1 MKIRKF
7 LKVLNFLFIILAAE
21 VIIGLVCITNKIK
34 DAKYEEDKT
43 CITQIAINPIEK
55 RLARSQAPSDQVTRI
70 TSSSRLIL
78 ERIVKTM
85 ENTGYGKG
93 YWTQCKNA
101 VRTPTPTSGGLYY
114 IDIPSFYFNEDVG
127 GAWNSTYVY
136 YCKEIT
142 EFDFSGLNIG
152 GITTL
157 PDFSKWPNLRR
168 LNFSNC
174 KISET
179 SGFMTSSGRK
189 ALRKITYID
198 LSKNNIESINAGIV
212 HDARYNLQHQII
224 TKYLGTIKSG
234 NTGNSTLPDIF
245 VKSYGNI
252 VAPTYYK
259 ENIVKISGKKVTVKS
274 KGKEQEKAMVRIP
287 GTSSSPFKGSY
298 VMFNWS
304 GIKASTNPNNNNNNN
319 NNNNQI
325 YYNIS
330 LSYKSST
337 TSGWEQIKYIEIYPT
352 SGENVN
358 YNNAK
363 VYVNGNYVGNNTV
376 KYPVTKNG
384 KYTIKITYPGLRDI
398 ILNQE
403 VKGIDREHPTF
414 TTNYK
419 SETGKNI
426 KYLTVYAKDN
436 VAIKN
441 ISVNGTNIY
450 SCNKKDYYCAY
461 SATYKISKSGKYTIK
476 VEDLAGNWRKIEENV
491 NVDTTPPKIQS
502 LQIKKND
509 KIYDKDK
516 CAVKVGDKLILN
528 LKAHEE
534 VSKYSGIK
542 INGTDLKTG
551 TINVGNK
558 TNFSIEIPITDKFG
572 TGTLYGDYVIEIY
585 GLSDKWGNATSYTIK
600 NKVYFDSSYP
610 EISEINITG
619 GKLSSDKQKMTIYQN
634 QKIVI
639 DLTTEEKL
647 GNNPEIYVCGHK
659 TTFARLKNKN
669 KNKKDKSEIYHYYAY
684 LDSNYIL
691 QTANAFGYVDK
702 CIPIEIK
709 NYKNLSGNLGDDII
723 IDESN
728 KSSNGIYL
736 YYGNSEA
743 NKLYFASAVDIST
756 YSETGDGYTWLT
768 KVGDKNYKNYKQF
781 RGSYAEKSYWG
792 GTIHQYGCGPTS
804 VAIVLSGLGIDKN
817 PGDVANSI
825 KEGTS
830 PSSLKTAFENFGVTV
845 ELKYNT
851 STETTIKNIRNNL
864 EKGMPVL
871 VGVSPGPDSKYT
883 TIGHWLVLLSISG
896 DTVTISNA
904 GRDSES
910 GTETDNINTLVEK
923 YMEGN
928 GYILVKSAKT
938 DSATNV
944 KNEAIAGDIN
954 QDGYINEYDYL
965 LLQRYLSKLQE
976 LTDDQKK
983 YANVDGN
990 ESIDANDLT
999 ALKVIINKRVN
1010 SLQIGSSETFK
1021 VYDNEN
1027 KLVSGDNLKLSVT
1040 EGEEFINVTEN
1051 EDGISIKSKNELSA
1065 LNGSVVIKATYLNEK
1080 NEEEKAG
1087 EIKLKIIDKNNVT
1100 TGFEVITGK
1109 KVNKNILGD
1118 VNKDGFITE
1127 VDSFDVQRAIVNL
1140 IQLTEEGKERGDIN
1154 KDGVLTVSDATDIQK
1169 MCVNNYNGMYKND
1182 VFTLKFNSFE
1192 DNNYEDIKDENIQN
1206 QIRWYAE
1213 GQEDMVTITPN
1224 NDGSAN
1230 IKVNENA
1237 VTGSKI
1243 AICCSMLDE
1252 NSEDNKYK
1260 TARFNIEIIDKA
1272 YVELSENTINYDLSN
1287 LPDKYTYLKVN
1298 TNLDNKDAE
1307 WKSSDENIV
1316 KLKEDSYGNVEVIPV
1331 KEGTAKVTVTI
1342 DGISDECDVKVEKS
1356 ITKIY
1361 TSKQDITLKESLEDE
1376 EYIIA
1381 NSVSKLLK
1389 SSANSQDI
1397 EGEIDATEEPII
1409 TSSDEDIA
1417 RMYKDEET
1425 GAYKILAISEGKATI
1440 EISSPTNE
1448 DVKETIKVNV
1458 KPLNIPTI
1466 QKVTIDQDEGQQE
1479 YKKGEKISFKVVFS
1493 EEIKGEVPELQ
1504 LVFGNNSSVGIPKFV
1519 GIEDNNT
1526 AIRYEYEVQEGD
1538 NGILKILGLNGGNLT
1553 DDTGK
1558 MDTILTVNNEE
1569 EEFTIEET
1577 EENID
1582 IENETLEV
1590 SSNDES
1596 EDESKEL
1603 SEEYISSNTKA
1614 FVGDDVT
1621 EQDEMSDELTGNLE
1635 TVPNGINLLVGEVI
1649 ADTTAPEITV
1659 VPEIEKDSYY
1669 LNKGDIVKVN
1679 ITSNEDL
1686 AELPTVTM
1694 GGQVATVEGSGK
1706 EYTAS
1711 LEINDKI
1718 KEGYLEIQVSG
1729 CRDLSG
1735 NEANLTVM
1743 NEENMDEPIVIDY
1756 SKSTIKAIYIMAE
1769 EGKNYKAGDKV
1780 KIKVVFEDENMKNR
1794 NEYIAAEEVPVLNIK
1809 FGRNKAEGN
1818 LESDYTVGEYVN
1830 SIIYTY
1836 TISEKDIGKMT
1847 INNITGNIEDAAG
1860 NKTDLSKINI
1870 SNVVTGQINEIVKE
1884 NESNSNKNEGVLEKL
1899 PFKLPYTGS
1908 VAFWIIIA
1916 SVGVG
1921 ATIAG
1926 VSYIVRK
1933 KHYIK

>member
-1 MKIRKF
+1 M
-7 LKVLNFLFIILAAE
+7 KVLNFLFIILVAE

-43 CITQIAINPIEK
+43 SITQIAINPIEK
-55 RLARSQAPSDQVTRI
+55 KLASSQVTRI

-85 ENTGYGKG
+85 ENTGCGKA
-93 YWTQCKNA
+93 YWDQCKNA

-114 IDIPSFYFNEDVG
+114 IDIPLFYFNEVVG
-127 GAWNSTYVY
+127 D
-136 YCKEIT
+136 CKKIT
-142 EFDFSGLNIG
+142 EFDFSGLSIG
-152 GITTL
+152 RITTL

-198 LSKNNIESINAGIV
+198 LSKNNIESINTGIV
-212 HDARYNLQHQII
+212 QDARYNLKQQQII
-224 TKYLGTIKSG
+224 RNLGTIKNG
-234 NTGNSTLPDIF
+234 NTGISTLPDIF

-252 VAPTYYK
+252 AAPTKYRK
-259 ENIVKISGKKVTVKS
+259 DSNIVKISGKKVTIKS
-274 KGKEQEKAMVRIP
+274 KGNGKQNGVVQIP
-287 GTSSSPFKGSY
+287 AASNSPFKGSY
-298 VMFNWS
+298 VSFNWT
-304 GIKASTNPNNNNNNN
+304 GTKASTNPNYNN

-337 TSGWEQIKYIEIYPT
+337 TSGWKQIKYIEIYPT
-352 SGENVN
+352 FGENVN

-414 TTNYK
+414 TTNYR
-419 SETGKNI
+419 SEIGKNI

-461 SATYKISKSGKYTIK
+461 SKTYKITKSGKYTIK

-491 NVDTTPPKIQS
+491 KVDTTPPKIQS

-669 KNKKDKSEIYHYYAY
+669 KKDKSEIYHYYAY

-691 QTANAFGYVDK
+691 QTANVFGYVDK

-743 NKLYFASAVDIST
+743 NKLYFAS
-756 YSETGDGYTWLT
+756 
-768 KVGDKNYKNYKQF
+768 DKN
-781 RGSYAEKSYWG
+781 
-792 GTIHQYGCGPTS
+792 
-804 VAIVLSGLGIDKN
+804 
-817 PGDVANSI
+817 
-825 KEGTS
+825 
-830 PSSLKTAFENFGVTV
+830 
-845 ELKYNT
+845 
-851 STETTIKNIRNNL
+851 
-864 EKGMPVL
+864 
-871 VGVSPGPDSKYT
+871 
-883 TIGHWLVLLSISG
+883 
-896 DTVTISNA
+896 
-904 GRDSES
+904 
-910 GTETDNINTLVEK
+910 
-923 YMEGN
+923 
-928 GYILVKSAKT
+928 VK
-938 DSATNV
+938 D
-944 KNEAIAGDIN
+944 EAIAGDIN

-990 ESIDANDLT
+990 DTIDANDLT

-1027 KLVSGDNLKLSVT
+1027 KSVSGDNLKISVT

-1051 EDGISIKSKNELSA
+1051 QDGISIKSKNELSA
-1065 LNGSVVIKATYLNEK
+1065 LNGSVVIKATYLNED

-1100 TGFEVITGK
+1100 TGFEVITEK

-1140 IQLTEEGKERGDIN
+1140 IQLTEEEKERGDIN

-1425 GAYKILAISEGKATI
+1425 GAYKILAISEGEATI

-1504 LVFGNNSSVGIPKFV
+1504 LVFGNNSSVGIPEFV

>member
-1 MKIRKF
+1 MKIMKF
-7 LKVLNFLFIILAAE
+7 LKVLNFLFIILVAE

-43 CITQIAINPIEK
+43 SITQIAINPIEK
-55 RLARSQAPSDQVTRI
+55 KLAKYSSVRI
-70 TSSSRLIL
+70 TSSSDVILKYIINKISDEIWLTWDEQKNMNPVEASL
-78 ERIVKTM
+78 ERNNRKALHKI
-85 ENTGYGKG
+85 
-93 YWTQCKNA
+93 
-101 VRTPTPTSGGLYY
+101 SGGYY
-114 IDIPSFYFNEDVG
+114 IEVPSRYFSS
-127 GAWNSTYVY
+127 AT
-136 YCKEIT
+136 CKKET
-142 EFDFSGLNIG
+142 EFNFSGLNIG

-669 KNKKDKSEIYHYYAY
+669 KKDKSEIYHYYAY

-743 NKLYFASAVDIST
+743 NKLYFAS
-756 YSETGDGYTWLT
+756 
-768 KVGDKNYKNYKQF
+768 DKN
-781 RGSYAEKSYWG
+781 
-792 GTIHQYGCGPTS
+792 
-804 VAIVLSGLGIDKN
+804 
-817 PGDVANSI
+817 
-825 KEGTS
+825 
-830 PSSLKTAFENFGVTV
+830 
-845 ELKYNT
+845 
-851 STETTIKNIRNNL
+851 
-864 EKGMPVL
+864 
-871 VGVSPGPDSKYT
+871 
-883 TIGHWLVLLSISG
+883 
-896 DTVTISNA
+896 
-904 GRDSES
+904 
-910 GTETDNINTLVEK
+910 
-923 YMEGN
+923 
-928 GYILVKSAKT
+928 VK
-938 DSATNV
+938 D
-944 KNEAIAGDIN
+944 EAIAGDIN
-954 QDGYINEYDYL
+954 QDGYVNEYDYL

-976 LTDDQKK
+976 FTDDQKK

-1100 TGFEVITGK
+1100 TGFEVITEK

-1140 IQLTEEGKERGDIN
+1140 IQLTEEEKERGDIN

-1425 GAYKILAISEGKATI
+1425 GAYKILAISEGEATI

-1504 LVFGNNSSVGIPKFV
+1504 LVFGNNSSVGIPEFV

-1735 NEANLTVM
+1735 NEANLTVI

-1756 SKSTIKAIYIMAE
+1756 SKSTIKTIDIMAE

-1794 NEYIAAEEVPVLNIK
+1794 NEYIAAEEVSVLNIK

>member
-114 IDIPSFYFNEDVG
+114 IDVPSFYFNEDVG

-669 KNKKDKSEIYHYYAY
+669 KKDKSEIYHYYAY

-743 NKLYFASAVDIST
+743 NKLYFAS
-756 YSETGDGYTWLT
+756 
-768 KVGDKNYKNYKQF
+768 DKN
-781 RGSYAEKSYWG
+781 
-792 GTIHQYGCGPTS
+792 
-804 VAIVLSGLGIDKN
+804 
-817 PGDVANSI
+817 
-825 KEGTS
+825 
-830 PSSLKTAFENFGVTV
+830 
-845 ELKYNT
+845 
-851 STETTIKNIRNNL
+851 
-864 EKGMPVL
+864 
-871 VGVSPGPDSKYT
+871 
-883 TIGHWLVLLSISG
+883 
-896 DTVTISNA
+896 
-904 GRDSES
+904 
-910 GTETDNINTLVEK
+910 
-923 YMEGN
+923 
-928 GYILVKSAKT
+928 VK
-938 DSATNV
+938 D
-944 KNEAIAGDIN
+944 EAIAGDIN
-954 QDGYINEYDYL
+954 QDGYVNEYDYL

-1213 GQEDMVTITPN
+1213 GQSDMVTITPN

-1243 AICCSMLDE
+1243 VICCSMLDE

-1425 GAYKILAISEGKATI
+1425 GAYKILAISEGEATI

-1504 LVFGNNSSVGIPKFV
+1504 LVFGNNSSVGIPEFV

-1735 NEANLTVM
+1735 NEANLTVI

-1756 SKSTIKAIYIMAE
+1756 SKSTIKTIDIMAE

>member
-1 MKIRKF
+1 M
-7 LKVLNFLFIILAAE
+7 KVLNFLFIILVAE

-43 CITQIAINPIEK
+43 SITQIAINPIEK

-669 KNKKDKSEIYHYYAY
+669 KKDKSEIYHYYAY

-743 NKLYFASAVDIST
+743 NKLYFAS
-756 YSETGDGYTWLT
+756 
-768 KVGDKNYKNYKQF
+768 DKN
-781 RGSYAEKSYWG
+781 
-792 GTIHQYGCGPTS
+792 
-804 VAIVLSGLGIDKN
+804 
-817 PGDVANSI
+817 
-825 KEGTS
+825 
-830 PSSLKTAFENFGVTV
+830 
-845 ELKYNT
+845 
-851 STETTIKNIRNNL
+851 
-864 EKGMPVL
+864 
-871 VGVSPGPDSKYT
+871 
-883 TIGHWLVLLSISG
+883 
-896 DTVTISNA
+896 
-904 GRDSES
+904 
-910 GTETDNINTLVEK
+910 
-923 YMEGN
+923 
-928 GYILVKSAKT
+928 VK
-938 DSATNV
+938 D
-944 KNEAIAGDIN
+944 EAIAGDIN
-954 QDGYINEYDYL
+954 QDGYVNEYDYL

-990 ESIDANDLT
+990 DTIDANDLT

-1027 KLVSGDNLKLSVT
+1027 KSVSGDNLKISVT
-1040 EGEEFINVTEN
+1040 EGEEFINVTESQ
-1051 EDGISIKSKNELSA
+1051 DGISIKSKNELSA
-1065 LNGSVVIKATYLNEK
+1065 LNGSVVIKATYLNED

-1100 TGFEVITGK
+1100 TGFEVITEK

-1140 IQLTEEGKERGDIN
+1140 IQLTEEEKERGDIN

-1213 GQEDMVTITPN
+1213 GQEDMVTITQN

-1425 GAYKILAISEGKATI
+1425 GAYKILAISEGEATI

-1735 NEANLTVM
+1735 NEANLTVI

-1756 SKSTIKAIYIMAE
+1756 SKSTIKTIDIMAE

-1836 TISEKDIGKMT
+1836 TISEKDIDKMT

-1884 NESNSNKNEGVLEKL
+1884 NKSDSNSNKNEGVLEKL

>member
-1 MKIRKF
+1 M
-7 LKVLNFLFIILAAE
+7 KVLNFLFIILVAE

-43 CITQIAINPIEK
+43 SVTQIAINPIEK
-55 RLARSQAPSDQVTRI
+55 KLARSQAPSDQVTRI

-352 SGENVN
+352 FGENVN

-363 VYVNGNYVGNNTV
+363 VYVNGNYVGNNKV

-414 TTNYK
+414 TTNYR
-419 SETGKNI
+419 SEIGKNI

-669 KNKKDKSEIYHYYAY
+669 KKDKSEIYHYYAY

-736 YYGNSEA
+736 YYGNSEL
-743 NKLYFASAVDIST
+743 NKLYLAS
-756 YSETGDGYTWLT
+756 
-768 KVGDKNYKNYKQF
+768 DKN
-781 RGSYAEKSYWG
+781 
-792 GTIHQYGCGPTS
+792 
-804 VAIVLSGLGIDKN
+804 
-817 PGDVANSI
+817 
-825 KEGTS
+825 
-830 PSSLKTAFENFGVTV
+830 
-845 ELKYNT
+845 
-851 STETTIKNIRNNL
+851 
-864 EKGMPVL
+864 
-871 VGVSPGPDSKYT
+871 
-883 TIGHWLVLLSISG
+883 
-896 DTVTISNA
+896 
-904 GRDSES
+904 
-910 GTETDNINTLVEK
+910 
-923 YMEGN
+923 
-928 GYILVKSAKT
+928 VK
-938 DSATNV
+938 D
-944 KNEAIAGDIN
+944 EAIAGDIN

-1213 GQEDMVTITPN
+1213 GQADMVTITPN

-1243 AICCSMLDE
+1243 VICCSMLDE

-1272 YVELSENTINYDLSN
+1272 YVELSENTINYDLSK

-1307 WKSSDENIV
+1307 WKSSDENVV

-1425 GAYKILAISEGKATI
+1425 GAYKILAISEGEATI

-1884 NESNSNKNEGVLEKL
+1884 NESNSNSNKNEGVLEKL

>member
-1 MKIRKF
+1 M
-7 LKVLNFLFIILAAE
+7 KVLNFLFIILVAE

-43 CITQIAINPIEK
+43 SITQIAINPIEK

-669 KNKKDKSEIYHYYAY
+669 KKDKSEIYHYYAY

-736 YYGNSEA
+736 YYGNSEL
-743 NKLYFASAVDIST
+743 NKLYLAS
-756 YSETGDGYTWLT
+756 
-768 KVGDKNYKNYKQF
+768 DKN
-781 RGSYAEKSYWG
+781 
-792 GTIHQYGCGPTS
+792 
-804 VAIVLSGLGIDKN
+804 
-817 PGDVANSI
+817 
-825 KEGTS
+825 
-830 PSSLKTAFENFGVTV
+830 
-845 ELKYNT
+845 
-851 STETTIKNIRNNL
+851 
-864 EKGMPVL
+864 
-871 VGVSPGPDSKYT
+871 
-883 TIGHWLVLLSISG
+883 
-896 DTVTISNA
+896 
-904 GRDSES
+904 
-910 GTETDNINTLVEK
+910 
-923 YMEGN
+923 
-928 GYILVKSAKT
+928 VK
-938 DSATNV
+938 D
-944 KNEAIAGDIN
+944 EAIAGDIN

-1213 GQEDMVTITPN
+1213 GQADMVTITPN

-1243 AICCSMLDE
+1243 VICCSMLDE

-1272 YVELSENTINYDLSN
+1272 YVELSENTINYDLSK

-1479 YKKGEKISFKVVFS
+1479 YKQGEKISIKIAFS
-1493 EEIKGEVPELQ
+1493 EEVKGNVPELQ
-1504 LVFGNNSSVGIPKFV
+1504 LEFGNNSSVKNPEFIRF
-1519 GIEDNNT
+1519 EDNNT

-1538 NGILKILGLNGGNLT
+1538 NGILKIVGLNDGNLT

-1569 EEFTIEET
+1569 EEDFTIEET

-1582 IENETLEV
+1582 IENEKMEV
-1590 SSNDES
+1590 LSNDES

-1614 FVGDDVT
+1614 VVGDDVT

-1718 KEGYLEIQVSG
+1718 KEGYLDIQVSG

-1884 NESNSNKNEGVLEKL
+1884 KESNSNSNKNEGVLEKL

>member
-1 MKIRKF
+1 M
-7 LKVLNFLFIILAAE
+7 KVLNFLFIILVAE

-43 CITQIAINPIEK
+43 SITQIAINPIEK

-585 GLSDKWGNATSYTIK
+585 GLSDQWGNATSYTIK

-669 KNKKDKSEIYHYYAY
+669 KKDKSEIYHYYAY

-736 YYGNSEA
+736 YYGNSEL
-743 NKLYFASAVDIST
+743 NKLYLAS
-756 YSETGDGYTWLT
+756 
-768 KVGDKNYKNYKQF
+768 DKN
-781 RGSYAEKSYWG
+781 
-792 GTIHQYGCGPTS
+792 
-804 VAIVLSGLGIDKN
+804 
-817 PGDVANSI
+817 
-825 KEGTS
+825 
-830 PSSLKTAFENFGVTV
+830 
-845 ELKYNT
+845 
-851 STETTIKNIRNNL
+851 
-864 EKGMPVL
+864 
-871 VGVSPGPDSKYT
+871 
-883 TIGHWLVLLSISG
+883 
-896 DTVTISNA
+896 
-904 GRDSES
+904 
-910 GTETDNINTLVEK
+910 
-923 YMEGN
+923 
-928 GYILVKSAKT
+928 VK
-938 DSATNV
+938 D
-944 KNEAIAGDIN
+944 EAIAGDIN
-954 QDGYINEYDYL
+954 QDGYVNEYDYL

-1065 LNGSVVIKATYLNEK
+1065 LNGSVVIKATYLNED

-1213 GQEDMVTITPN
+1213 GQADMVTITPN

-1243 AICCSMLDE
+1243 VICCSMLDE

-1479 YKKGEKISFKVVFS
+1479 YKQGEKISIKIAFS
-1493 EEIKGEVPELQ
+1493 EEVKGNVPELQ
-1504 LVFGNNSSVGIPKFV
+1504 LEFGNNSSVKNPEFIRF
-1519 GIEDNNT
+1519 EDNNT

-1538 NGILKILGLNGGNLT
+1538 NGILKIVGLNDGNLT

-1569 EEFTIEET
+1569 EEDFTIEET

-1582 IENETLEV
+1582 IENEKMEV
-1590 SSNDES
+1590 LSNDES

-1884 NESNSNKNEGVLEKL
+1884 NESNSNSNKNEGVLEKL

>member
-1 MKIRKF
+1 M
-7 LKVLNFLFIILAAE
+7 KVLNFLFIILVAE

-43 CITQIAINPIEK
+43 SITQIAINPIEK

-669 KNKKDKSEIYHYYAY
+669 KKDKSEIYHYYAY

-736 YYGNSEA
+736 YYGNSEL
-743 NKLYFASAVDIST
+743 NKLYLAS
-756 YSETGDGYTWLT
+756 
-768 KVGDKNYKNYKQF
+768 DKN
-781 RGSYAEKSYWG
+781 
-792 GTIHQYGCGPTS
+792 
-804 VAIVLSGLGIDKN
+804 
-817 PGDVANSI
+817 
-825 KEGTS
+825 
-830 PSSLKTAFENFGVTV
+830 
-845 ELKYNT
+845 
-851 STETTIKNIRNNL
+851 
-864 EKGMPVL
+864 
-871 VGVSPGPDSKYT
+871 
-883 TIGHWLVLLSISG
+883 
-896 DTVTISNA
+896 
-904 GRDSES
+904 
-910 GTETDNINTLVEK
+910 
-923 YMEGN
+923 
-928 GYILVKSAKT
+928 VK
-938 DSATNV
+938 D
-944 KNEAIAGDIN
+944 EAIAGDIN
-954 QDGYINEYDYL
+954 QDGYVNEYDYL

-1065 LNGSVVIKATYLNEK
+1065 LNGSVVIKATYLNED

-1213 GQEDMVTITPN
+1213 GQADMVTITPN

-1243 AICCSMLDE
+1243 VICCSMLDE

-1272 YVELSENTINYDLSN
+1272 YVELSENTINYDLSK

-1307 WKSSDENIV
+1307 WKSSDENVV

-1425 GAYKILAISEGKATI
+1425 GAYKILAISEGEATI

-1884 NESNSNKNEGVLEKL
+1884 NKSDSNSNKNEGVLEKL

>member
-1 MKIRKF
+1 MKIMKF
-7 LKVLNFLFIILAAE
+7 LKVLNFLFIILVAE

-43 CITQIAINPIEK
+43 SITQIAINPIEK
-55 RLARSQAPSDQVTRI
+55 KLAKYSSVRI
-70 TSSSRLIL
+70 TSSSDVILKYIINKISDEIWLTWDEQKNMNPVEASL
-78 ERIVKTM
+78 ERNNRKALHKI
-85 ENTGYGKG
+85 
-93 YWTQCKNA
+93 
-101 VRTPTPTSGGLYY
+101 SGGYY
-114 IDIPSFYFNEDVG
+114 IEVPSRYFSSD
-127 GAWNSTYVY
+127 T
-136 YCKEIT
+136 CKKEK
-142 EFDFSGLNIG
+142 EFNFSGLNIG

-174 KISET
+174 KISGT

-669 KNKKDKSEIYHYYAY
+669 KKDKSEIYHYYAY

-743 NKLYFASAVDIST
+743 NKLYFAS
-756 YSETGDGYTWLT
+756 
-768 KVGDKNYKNYKQF
+768 DKN
-781 RGSYAEKSYWG
+781 
-792 GTIHQYGCGPTS
+792 
-804 VAIVLSGLGIDKN
+804 
-817 PGDVANSI
+817 
-825 KEGTS
+825 
-830 PSSLKTAFENFGVTV
+830 
-845 ELKYNT
+845 
-851 STETTIKNIRNNL
+851 
-864 EKGMPVL
+864 
-871 VGVSPGPDSKYT
+871 
-883 TIGHWLVLLSISG
+883 
-896 DTVTISNA
+896 
-904 GRDSES
+904 
-910 GTETDNINTLVEK
+910 
-923 YMEGN
+923 
-928 GYILVKSAKT
+928 VK
-938 DSATNV
+938 D
-944 KNEAIAGDIN
+944 EAIAGDIN
-954 QDGYINEYDYL
+954 QDGYVNEYDYL

-990 ESIDANDLT
+990 DTIDANDLT

-1027 KLVSGDNLKLSVT
+1027 KLVSGDNLKISVT

-1051 EDGISIKSKNELSA
+1051 QDDISIKSKNELSA
-1065 LNGSVVIKATYLNEK
+1065 LNGSVVIKATYLNED

-1100 TGFEVITGK
+1100 TGFEVITEK

-1140 IQLTEEGKERGDIN
+1140 IQLTEEEKERGDIN

-1425 GAYKILAISEGKATI
+1425 GAYKILAISEGEATI

-1504 LVFGNNSSVGIPKFV
+1504 LVFGNNSSVGIPEFV

-1735 NEANLTVM
+1735 NEANLTVI

-1756 SKSTIKAIYIMAE
+1756 SKSTIKTIDIMAE

-1884 NESNSNKNEGVLEKL
+1884 NESNSNSNKNEGVLEKL

>member
-1 MKIRKF
+1 M
-7 LKVLNFLFIILAAE
+7 KVLNFLFIILVAE

-43 CITQIAINPIEK
+43 SITQIAINPIEK
-55 RLARSQAPSDQVTRI
+55 KLASSQVTRI

-85 ENTGYGKG
+85 ENTGCGKA
-93 YWTQCKNA
+93 YWDQCKNA

-114 IDIPSFYFNEDVG
+114 IDIPLFYFNEVVG
-127 GAWNSTYVY
+127 D
-136 YCKEIT
+136 CKKIT
-142 EFDFSGLNIG
+142 EFDFSGLSIG
-152 GITTL
+152 RITTL

-174 KISET
+174 KISGT

-669 KNKKDKSEIYHYYAY
+669 KKDKSEIYHYYAY

-743 NKLYFASAVDIST
+743 NKLYFAS
-756 YSETGDGYTWLT
+756 
-768 KVGDKNYKNYKQF
+768 DKN
-781 RGSYAEKSYWG
+781 
-792 GTIHQYGCGPTS
+792 
-804 VAIVLSGLGIDKN
+804 
-817 PGDVANSI
+817 
-825 KEGTS
+825 
-830 PSSLKTAFENFGVTV
+830 
-845 ELKYNT
+845 
-851 STETTIKNIRNNL
+851 
-864 EKGMPVL
+864 
-871 VGVSPGPDSKYT
+871 
-883 TIGHWLVLLSISG
+883 
-896 DTVTISNA
+896 
-904 GRDSES
+904 
-910 GTETDNINTLVEK
+910 
-923 YMEGN
+923 
-928 GYILVKSAKT
+928 VK
-938 DSATNV
+938 D
-944 KNEAIAGDIN
+944 EAIAGDIN
-954 QDGYINEYDYL
+954 QDGYVNEYDYL

-976 LTDDQKK
+976 LTDAQKK

-990 ESIDANDLT
+990 DTIDANDLT

-1021 VYDNEN
+1021 VYDNKN

-1040 EGEEFINVTEN
+1040 EGEELVNVTKSQ
-1051 EDGISIKSKNELSA
+1051 DGISIKSKNELSA
-1065 LNGSVVIKATYLNEK
+1065 LNGSVVIKVTYLNEN
-1080 NEEEKAG
+1080 NEEEKVG
-1087 EIKLKIIDKNNVT
+1087 EIKLKIIDKNNIT
-1100 TGFEVITGK
+1100 TGFEVITAK

-1127 VDSFDVQRAIVNL
+1127 VDSFEVQRAIVNL
-1140 IQLTEEGKERGDIN
+1140 VQFTEEGKERGDIN

-1213 GQEDMVTITPN
+1213 GQADMVTITPN

-1243 AICCSMLDE
+1243 VICCSMLDE

-1425 GAYKILAISEGKATI
+1425 GAYKILAISEGEATI

-1504 LVFGNNSSVGIPKFV
+1504 LVFGNNSSVGIPEFV

-1735 NEANLTVM
+1735 NEANLTVI

-1756 SKSTIKAIYIMAE
+1756 SKSTIKTIDIMAE

>member
-7 LKVLNFLFIILAAE
+7 LKVLNFLFIILVAE

-43 CITQIAINPIEK
+43 SITQIAINPIEK

-669 KNKKDKSEIYHYYAY
+669 KKDKSEIYHYYAY

-736 YYGNSEA
+736 YYGNSEL
-743 NKLYFASAVDIST
+743 NKLYLAS
-756 YSETGDGYTWLT
+756 
-768 KVGDKNYKNYKQF
+768 DKN
-781 RGSYAEKSYWG
+781 
-792 GTIHQYGCGPTS
+792 
-804 VAIVLSGLGIDKN
+804 
-817 PGDVANSI
+817 
-825 KEGTS
+825 
-830 PSSLKTAFENFGVTV
+830 
-845 ELKYNT
+845 
-851 STETTIKNIRNNL
+851 
-864 EKGMPVL
+864 
-871 VGVSPGPDSKYT
+871 
-883 TIGHWLVLLSISG
+883 
-896 DTVTISNA
+896 
-904 GRDSES
+904 
-910 GTETDNINTLVEK
+910 
-923 YMEGN
+923 
-928 GYILVKSAKT
+928 VK
-938 DSATNV
+938 D
-944 KNEAIAGDIN
+944 EAIAGDIN
-954 QDGYINEYDYL
+954 QDGYVNEYDYL

-1065 LNGSVVIKATYLNEK
+1065 LNGSVVIKATYLNED

-1213 GQEDMVTITPN
+1213 GQADMVTITPN

-1243 AICCSMLDE
+1243 VICCSMLDE

-1479 YKKGEKISFKVVFS
+1479 YKQGEKISIKIAFS
-1493 EEIKGEVPELQ
+1493 EEVKGNVPELQ
-1504 LVFGNNSSVGIPKFV
+1504 LEFGNNSSVKNPEFIRF
-1519 GIEDNNT
+1519 EDNNT

-1538 NGILKILGLNGGNLT
+1538 NGILKIVGLNDGNLT

-1569 EEFTIEET
+1569 EEDFTIEET

-1582 IENETLEV
+1582 IENEKMEV
-1590 SSNDES
+1590 LSNDES

-1884 NESNSNKNEGVLEKL
+1884 NESNSNSNKNEGVLEKL

>member
-1 MKIRKF
+1 MKIMKF
-7 LKVLNFLFIILAAE
+7 LKVLNFLFIILVAE

-43 CITQIAINPIEK
+43 SITQIAINPIEK
-55 RLARSQAPSDQVTRI
+55 RLARSQAPSDRVTRI

-136 YCKEIT
+136 YCKKIT

-274 KGKEQEKAMVRIP
+274 KGKEKEKAMVRIP

-304 GIKASTNPNNNNNNN
+304 GIKASTNPNNNSDNNNN

-337 TSGWEQIKYIEIYPT
+337 TSGWKQIKYIEIYPT
-352 SGENVN
+352 FGENVN

-376 KYPVTKNG
+376 RYPVTKNG

-414 TTNYK
+414 TTNYR
-419 SETGKNI
+419 SEIGKNI

-441 ISVNGTNIY
+441 ISVNGTDIY

-461 SATYKISKSGKYTIK
+461 SKTYKITKSGKYTIK

-491 NVDTTPPKIQS
+491 KVDTTPPKIQS

-542 INGTDLKTG
+542 INGVDLKTN

-572 TGTLYGDYVIEIY
+572 AGALYGDYVIEIY
-585 GLSDKWGNATSYTIK
+585 GISDKWGNATSYAIK

-619 GKLSSDKQKMTIYQN
+619 GKLSYDKQKMTIYQN
-634 QKIVI
+634 QKIII

-659 TTFARLKNKN
+659 TTFARLKN

-736 YYGNSEA
+736 YYGNSEL
-743 NKLYFASAVDIST
+743 NKLYLAS
-756 YSETGDGYTWLT
+756 
-768 KVGDKNYKNYKQF
+768 DKN
-781 RGSYAEKSYWG
+781 EKDRS
-792 GTIHQYGCGPTS
+792 
-804 VAIVLSGLGIDKN
+804 
-817 PGDVANSI
+817 
-825 KEGTS
+825 
-830 PSSLKTAFENFGVTV
+830 
-845 ELKYNT
+845 
-851 STETTIKNIRNNL
+851 
-864 EKGMPVL
+864 
-871 VGVSPGPDSKYT
+871 
-883 TIGHWLVLLSISG
+883 
-896 DTVTISNA
+896 
-904 GRDSES
+904 
-910 GTETDNINTLVEK
+910 
-923 YMEGN
+923 
-928 GYILVKSAKT
+928 
-938 DSATNV
+938 
-944 KNEAIAGDIN
+944 IAGDIN
-954 QDGYINEYDYL
+954 QDGYVNEYDYL

-976 LTDDQKK
+976 LTDAQKK

-990 ESIDANDLT
+990 DTIDANDLT

-1021 VYDNEN
+1021 VYDNKN

-1040 EGEEFINVTEN
+1040 EGEELVNVTKSQ
-1051 EDGISIKSKNELSA
+1051 DGISIKSKNELSA
-1065 LNGSVVIKATYLNEK
+1065 LNGSVVIKVTYLNEN
-1080 NEEEKAG
+1080 NEEEKVG
-1087 EIKLKIIDKNNVT
+1087 EIKLKIIDKNNIT
-1100 TGFEVITGK
+1100 TGFEVITAK

-1127 VDSFDVQRAIVNL
+1127 VDSFEVQRAIVNL
-1140 IQLTEEGKERGDIN
+1140 VQLTEEEKERGDIN
-1154 KDGVLTVSDATDIQK
+1154 RDGSLNVVDATGIQK
-1169 MCVNNYNGMYKND
+1169 MSFNNYNRMYKND
-1182 VFTLKFNSFE
+1182 VFTLKFKSLK
-1192 DNNYEDIKDENIQN
+1192 DDDYEDFKDESIQN
-1206 QIRWYAE
+1206 KIRWYAE
-1213 GQEDMVTITPN
+1213 GQADTVTITPN

-1243 AICCSMLDE
+1243 VICCSMLDE

-1272 YVELSENTINYDLSN
+1272 YVELSENTINYDLSK

-1307 WKSSDENIV
+1307 WKSSDENVV

-1425 GAYKILAISEGKATI
+1425 GAYKILAISEGEATI

-1504 LVFGNNSSVGIPKFV
+1504 LVFGNNSSVGIPEFV

-1884 NESNSNKNEGVLEKL
+1884 NESNSNSNKNEGVLEKL

>member
-1 MKIRKF
+1 MKIMKF
-7 LKVLNFLFIILAAE
+7 LKVLNFLFIILVAE

-43 CITQIAINPIEK
+43 IITQIAINPIEK
-55 RLARSQAPSDQVTRI
+55 KLAKYSSVRI
-70 TSSSRLIL
+70 TSSSDVILKYIINKISDEIWLTWDEQKNMNPVEASL
-78 ERIVKTM
+78 ERNNRKALHKI
-85 ENTGYGKG
+85 
-93 YWTQCKNA
+93 
-101 VRTPTPTSGGLYY
+101 SGGYY
-114 IDIPSFYFNEDVG
+114 IEVPSRYFSSD
-127 GAWNSTYVY
+127 T
-136 YCKEIT
+136 CKKEK
-142 EFDFSGLNIG
+142 EFNFSGLNIG

-174 KISET
+174 KISGT

-669 KNKKDKSEIYHYYAY
+669 KKDKSEIYHYYAY

-743 NKLYFASAVDIST
+743 NKLYFAS
-756 YSETGDGYTWLT
+756 
-768 KVGDKNYKNYKQF
+768 DKN
-781 RGSYAEKSYWG
+781 
-792 GTIHQYGCGPTS
+792 
-804 VAIVLSGLGIDKN
+804 
-817 PGDVANSI
+817 
-825 KEGTS
+825 
-830 PSSLKTAFENFGVTV
+830 
-845 ELKYNT
+845 
-851 STETTIKNIRNNL
+851 
-864 EKGMPVL
+864 
-871 VGVSPGPDSKYT
+871 
-883 TIGHWLVLLSISG
+883 
-896 DTVTISNA
+896 
-904 GRDSES
+904 
-910 GTETDNINTLVEK
+910 
-923 YMEGN
+923 
-928 GYILVKSAKT
+928 VK
-938 DSATNV
+938 D
-944 KNEAIAGDIN
+944 EAIAGDIN
-954 QDGYINEYDYL
+954 QDGYVNEYDYL

-976 LTDDQKK
+976 FTDDQKK

-990 ESIDANDLT
+990 DTIDANDLT

-1027 KLVSGDNLKLSVT
+1027 KSVSGDNLKISVT
-1040 EGEEFINVTEN
+1040 EGEEFINVTESQ
-1051 EDGISIKSKNELSA
+1051 DGISIKSKNELSA
-1065 LNGSVVIKATYLNEK
+1065 LNGSVVIKATYLNED

-1100 TGFEVITGK
+1100 TGFEVITEK

-1140 IQLTEEGKERGDIN
+1140 IQLTEEEKERGDIN

-1425 GAYKILAISEGKATI
+1425 GAYKILAISEGEATI

-1504 LVFGNNSSVGIPKFV
+1504 LVFGNNSSVGIPEFV

>member
-43 CITQIAINPIEK
+43 SVTQIAINPIEK
-55 RLARSQAPSDQVTRI
+55 KLAKYSSVRI
-70 TSSSRLIL
+70 TSSSDVILKYIINKISDEIWLTWDEQKNMNPVEASL
-78 ERIVKTM
+78 ERNNRKALHKI
-85 ENTGYGKG
+85 
-93 YWTQCKNA
+93 
-101 VRTPTPTSGGLYY
+101 SGGYY
-114 IDIPSFYFNEDVG
+114 IEVPSRYFSSD
-127 GAWNSTYVY
+127 T
-136 YCKEIT
+136 CKKEK
-142 EFDFSGLNIG
+142 EFNFSGLNIG

-174 KISET
+174 KISGT

-189 ALRKITYID
+189 ALKNITYID
-198 LSKNNIESINAGIV
+198 LSKNNIESINDGIV

-274 KGKEQEKAMVRIP
+274 KGKEKETAMVRIP

-669 KNKKDKSEIYHYYAY
+669 KKDKSEIYHYYAY

-736 YYGNSEA
+736 YYGNSEL
-743 NKLYFASAVDIST
+743 NKLYLAS
-756 YSETGDGYTWLT
+756 
-768 KVGDKNYKNYKQF
+768 DKN
-781 RGSYAEKSYWG
+781 EK
-792 GTIHQYGCGPTS
+792 
-804 VAIVLSGLGIDKN
+804 D
-817 PGDVANSI
+817 
-825 KEGTS
+825 
-830 PSSLKTAFENFGVTV
+830 
-845 ELKYNT
+845 
-851 STETTIKNIRNNL
+851 R
-864 EKGMPVL
+864 
-871 VGVSPGPDSKYT
+871 
-883 TIGHWLVLLSISG
+883 
-896 DTVTISNA
+896 
-904 GRDSES
+904 
-910 GTETDNINTLVEK
+910 
-923 YMEGN
+923 
-928 GYILVKSAKT
+928 
-938 DSATNV
+938 
-944 KNEAIAGDIN
+944 AIAGDIN
-954 QDGYINEYDYL
+954 QDGYVNEYDYL

-1140 IQLTEEGKERGDIN
+1140 IQLTEEEKERGDIN

-1243 AICCSMLDE
+1243 VICCSMLDE

-1425 GAYKILAISEGKATI
+1425 GAYKILAISEGEATI

-1504 LVFGNNSSVGIPKFV
+1504 LVFGNNSSVGIPEFV

-1735 NEANLTVM
+1735 NEANLTVI

-1756 SKSTIKAIYIMAE
+1756 SKSTIKTIDIMAE

>member
-669 KNKKDKSEIYHYYAY
+669 KKDKSEIYHYYAY

-743 NKLYFASAVDIST
+743 NKLYFAS
-756 YSETGDGYTWLT
+756 
-768 KVGDKNYKNYKQF
+768 DKN
-781 RGSYAEKSYWG
+781 
-792 GTIHQYGCGPTS
+792 
-804 VAIVLSGLGIDKN
+804 
-817 PGDVANSI
+817 
-825 KEGTS
+825 
-830 PSSLKTAFENFGVTV
+830 
-845 ELKYNT
+845 
-851 STETTIKNIRNNL
+851 
-864 EKGMPVL
+864 
-871 VGVSPGPDSKYT
+871 
-883 TIGHWLVLLSISG
+883 
-896 DTVTISNA
+896 
-904 GRDSES
+904 
-910 GTETDNINTLVEK
+910 
-923 YMEGN
+923 
-928 GYILVKSAKT
+928 VK
-938 DSATNV
+938 D
-944 KNEAIAGDIN
+944 EAIAGDIN
-954 QDGYINEYDYL
+954 QDGYVNEYDYL

-990 ESIDANDLT
+990 DTIDANDLT

-1027 KLVSGDNLKLSVT
+1027 KSVSGDNLKISVT
-1040 EGEEFINVTEN
+1040 EGEEFINVTESQ
-1051 EDGISIKSKNELSA
+1051 DGISIKSKNELSA
-1065 LNGSVVIKATYLNEK
+1065 LNGSVVIKATYLNED

-1100 TGFEVITGK
+1100 TGFEVITEK

-1140 IQLTEEGKERGDIN
+1140 IQLTEEEKERGDIN

-1425 GAYKILAISEGKATI
+1425 GAYKILAISEGEATI

-1504 LVFGNNSSVGIPKFV
+1504 LVFGNNASVGIPEFV
-1519 GIEDNNT
+1519 GVEDNNT

-1735 NEANLTVM
+1735 NEANLTVI

-1756 SKSTIKAIYIMAE
+1756 SKSTIKTIDIMAE

>member
-1 MKIRKF
+1 MKIMKF
-7 LKVLNFLFIILAAE
+7 LKVLNFLFIILVAE

-43 CITQIAINPIEK
+43 SITQIAINPIEK
-55 RLARSQAPSDQVTRI
+55 KLAKYSSVRI
-70 TSSSRLIL
+70 TSSSDVILKYIINKISDEIWLTWDEQKNMNPVEASL
-78 ERIVKTM
+78 ERNNRKALHKI
-85 ENTGYGKG
+85 
-93 YWTQCKNA
+93 
-101 VRTPTPTSGGLYY
+101 SGGYY
-114 IDIPSFYFNEDVG
+114 IEVPSRYFSSD
-127 GAWNSTYVY
+127 T
-136 YCKEIT
+136 CKKEK
-142 EFDFSGLNIG
+142 EFNFSGLNIG

-174 KISET
+174 KISGT

-669 KNKKDKSEIYHYYAY
+669 KKDKSEIYHYYAY

-743 NKLYFASAVDIST
+743 NKLYFAS
-756 YSETGDGYTWLT
+756 
-768 KVGDKNYKNYKQF
+768 DKN
-781 RGSYAEKSYWG
+781 
-792 GTIHQYGCGPTS
+792 
-804 VAIVLSGLGIDKN
+804 
-817 PGDVANSI
+817 
-825 KEGTS
+825 
-830 PSSLKTAFENFGVTV
+830 
-845 ELKYNT
+845 
-851 STETTIKNIRNNL
+851 
-864 EKGMPVL
+864 
-871 VGVSPGPDSKYT
+871 
-883 TIGHWLVLLSISG
+883 
-896 DTVTISNA
+896 
-904 GRDSES
+904 
-910 GTETDNINTLVEK
+910 
-923 YMEGN
+923 
-928 GYILVKSAKT
+928 VK
-938 DSATNV
+938 D
-944 KNEAIAGDIN
+944 EAIAGDIN
-954 QDGYINEYDYL
+954 QDGYVNEYDYL

-1213 GQEDMVTITPN
+1213 GQADMVTITPN

-1243 AICCSMLDE
+1243 VICCSMLDE

-1425 GAYKILAISEGKATI
+1425 GAYKILAISEGEATI

-1504 LVFGNNSSVGIPKFV
+1504 LVFGNNSSVGIPEFV

-1735 NEANLTVM
+1735 NEANLTVI

-1756 SKSTIKAIYIMAE
+1756 SKSTIKTIDIMAE
-1769 EGKNYKAGDKV
+1769 EGKNYKQK
-1780 KIKVVFEDENMKNR
+1780 
-1794 NEYIAAEEVPVLNIK
+1794 
-1809 FGRNKAEGN
+1809 
-1818 LESDYTVGEYVN
+1818 
-1830 SIIYTY
+1830 
-1836 TISEKDIGKMT
+1836 
-1847 INNITGNIEDAAG
+1847 
-1860 NKTDLSKINI
+1860 
-1870 SNVVTGQINEIVKE
+1870 
-1884 NESNSNKNEGVLEKL
+1884 
-1899 PFKLPYTGS
+1899 
-1908 VAFWIIIA
+1908 
-1916 SVGVG
+1916 
-1921 ATIAG
+1921 
-1926 VSYIVRK
+1926 
-1933 KHYIK
+1933 

>member
-43 CITQIAINPIEK
+43 SITQIAINPIEK
-55 RLARSQAPSDQVTRI
+55 KLAKYSSVRI
-70 TSSSRLIL
+70 TSSSDVILKYIINKISDEIWLTWDEQKNMNPVEASL
-78 ERIVKTM
+78 ERNNRKALHKI
-85 ENTGYGKG
+85 
-93 YWTQCKNA
+93 
-101 VRTPTPTSGGLYY
+101 SGGYY
-114 IDIPSFYFNEDVG
+114 IEVPSRYFSSD
-127 GAWNSTYVY
+127 T
-136 YCKEIT
+136 CKKEK
-142 EFDFSGLNIG
+142 EFNFSGLNIG

-669 KNKKDKSEIYHYYAY
+669 KKDKSEIYHYYAY

-743 NKLYFASAVDIST
+743 NKLYFAS
-756 YSETGDGYTWLT
+756 
-768 KVGDKNYKNYKQF
+768 DKN
-781 RGSYAEKSYWG
+781 
-792 GTIHQYGCGPTS
+792 
-804 VAIVLSGLGIDKN
+804 
-817 PGDVANSI
+817 
-825 KEGTS
+825 
-830 PSSLKTAFENFGVTV
+830 
-845 ELKYNT
+845 
-851 STETTIKNIRNNL
+851 
-864 EKGMPVL
+864 
-871 VGVSPGPDSKYT
+871 
-883 TIGHWLVLLSISG
+883 
-896 DTVTISNA
+896 
-904 GRDSES
+904 
-910 GTETDNINTLVEK
+910 
-923 YMEGN
+923 
-928 GYILVKSAKT
+928 VK
-938 DSATNV
+938 D
-944 KNEAIAGDIN
+944 EAIAGDIN
-954 QDGYINEYDYL
+954 QDGYVNEYDYL

-976 LTDDQKK
+976 LTDAQKK

-990 ESIDANDLT
+990 DTIDANDLT

-1021 VYDNEN
+1021 VYDNKN

-1040 EGEEFINVTEN
+1040 EGEELVNVTKSQ
-1051 EDGISIKSKNELSA
+1051 DGISIKSKNELSA
-1065 LNGSVVIKATYLNEK
+1065 LNGSVVIKVTYLNEN
-1080 NEEEKAG
+1080 NEEEKVG
-1087 EIKLKIIDKNNVT
+1087 EIKLKIIDKNNIT
-1100 TGFEVITGK
+1100 TGFEVITAK

-1127 VDSFDVQRAIVNL
+1127 VDSFEVQRAIVNL
-1140 IQLTEEGKERGDIN
+1140 VQFTEEGKERGDIN

-1213 GQEDMVTITPN
+1213 GQADMVTITPN

-1243 AICCSMLDE
+1243 VICCSMLDE

-1425 GAYKILAISEGKATI
+1425 GAYKILAISEGEATI

-1504 LVFGNNSSVGIPKFV
+1504 LVFGNNSSVGIPEFV

-1735 NEANLTVM
+1735 NEANLTVI

-1756 SKSTIKAIYIMAE
+1756 SKSTIKTIDIMAE

>member
-43 CITQIAINPIEK
+43 SVTQIAINPIEK
-55 RLARSQAPSDQVTRI
+55 KLAKYSSVRI
-70 TSSSRLIL
+70 TSSSDVILKYIINKISDEIWLTWDEQKNMNPVEASL
-78 ERIVKTM
+78 ERNNRKALHKI
-85 ENTGYGKG
+85 
-93 YWTQCKNA
+93 
-101 VRTPTPTSGGLYY
+101 SGGYY
-114 IDIPSFYFNEDVG
+114 IEVPSRYFSS
-127 GAWNSTYVY
+127 AT
-136 YCKEIT
+136 CKKET
-142 EFDFSGLNIG
+142 EFNFSGLNIG

-669 KNKKDKSEIYHYYAY
+669 KKDKSEIYHYYAY

-736 YYGNSEA
+736 YYGNSEL
-743 NKLYFASAVDIST
+743 NKLYLAS
-756 YSETGDGYTWLT
+756 
-768 KVGDKNYKNYKQF
+768 DKN
-781 RGSYAEKSYWG
+781 EK
-792 GTIHQYGCGPTS
+792 
-804 VAIVLSGLGIDKN
+804 D
-817 PGDVANSI
+817 
-825 KEGTS
+825 
-830 PSSLKTAFENFGVTV
+830 
-845 ELKYNT
+845 
-851 STETTIKNIRNNL
+851 R
-864 EKGMPVL
+864 
-871 VGVSPGPDSKYT
+871 
-883 TIGHWLVLLSISG
+883 
-896 DTVTISNA
+896 
-904 GRDSES
+904 
-910 GTETDNINTLVEK
+910 
-923 YMEGN
+923 
-928 GYILVKSAKT
+928 
-938 DSATNV
+938 
-944 KNEAIAGDIN
+944 AIAGDIN
-954 QDGYINEYDYL
+954 QDGYVNEYDYL

-990 ESIDANDLT
+990 DTIDANDLT

-1065 LNGSVVIKATYLNEK
+1065 LNGSVVIKATYLNED

-1087 EIKLKIIDKNNVT
+1087 EIKLKIIDRDNIT
-1100 TGFEVITGK
+1100 TGFEVVTAK

-1127 VDSFDVQRAIVNL
+1127 VDSFEVQRAIVNL
-1140 IQLTEEGKERGDIN
+1140 IQLTEEEKERGDIN
-1154 KDGVLTVSDATDIQK
+1154 RDGSLNIVDATDIQK

-1213 GQEDMVTITPN
+1213 GQADMVTITPN

-1243 AICCSMLDE
+1243 VICCSMLDE

-1425 GAYKILAISEGKATI
+1425 GAYKILAISEGEATI

-1504 LVFGNNSSVGIPKFV
+1504 LVFGNNSSVGIPEFV

-1735 NEANLTVM
+1735 NEANLTVI

-1756 SKSTIKAIYIMAE
+1756 SKSTIKTIDIMAE

>member
-1 MKIRKF
+1 MKIMKF
-7 LKVLNFLFIILAAE
+7 LKVLNFLFIILVAE

-43 CITQIAINPIEK
+43 IITQIAINPIEK
-55 RLARSQAPSDQVTRI
+55 KLAKYSSVRI
-70 TSSSRLIL
+70 TSSSDVILKYIINKISDEIWLTWDEQKNMNPVEASL
-78 ERIVKTM
+78 ERNNRKALHKI
-85 ENTGYGKG
+85 
-93 YWTQCKNA
+93 
-101 VRTPTPTSGGLYY
+101 SGGYY
-114 IDIPSFYFNEDVG
+114 IEVPSRYFSSD
-127 GAWNSTYVY
+127 T
-136 YCKEIT
+136 CKKEK
-142 EFDFSGLNIG
+142 EFNFSGLNIG

-669 KNKKDKSEIYHYYAY
+669 KKDKSEIYHYYAY

-743 NKLYFASAVDIST
+743 NKLYFAS
-756 YSETGDGYTWLT
+756 
-768 KVGDKNYKNYKQF
+768 DKN
-781 RGSYAEKSYWG
+781 
-792 GTIHQYGCGPTS
+792 
-804 VAIVLSGLGIDKN
+804 
-817 PGDVANSI
+817 
-825 KEGTS
+825 
-830 PSSLKTAFENFGVTV
+830 
-845 ELKYNT
+845 
-851 STETTIKNIRNNL
+851 
-864 EKGMPVL
+864 
-871 VGVSPGPDSKYT
+871 
-883 TIGHWLVLLSISG
+883 
-896 DTVTISNA
+896 
-904 GRDSES
+904 
-910 GTETDNINTLVEK
+910 
-923 YMEGN
+923 
-928 GYILVKSAKT
+928 VK
-938 DSATNV
+938 D
-944 KNEAIAGDIN
+944 EAIAGDIN
-954 QDGYINEYDYL
+954 QDGYVNEYDYL

-976 LTDDQKK
+976 LTDAQKK

-990 ESIDANDLT
+990 DTIDANDLT

-1021 VYDNEN
+1021 VYDNKN

-1040 EGEEFINVTEN
+1040 EGEELVNVTKSQ
-1051 EDGISIKSKNELSA
+1051 DGISIKSKNELSA
-1065 LNGSVVIKATYLNEK
+1065 LNGSVVIKVTYLNEN
-1080 NEEEKAG
+1080 NEEEKVG
-1087 EIKLKIIDKNNVT
+1087 EIKLKIIDKNNIT
-1100 TGFEVITGK
+1100 TGFEVITAK

-1127 VDSFDVQRAIVNL
+1127 VDSFEVQRAIVNL
-1140 IQLTEEGKERGDIN
+1140 VQFTEEGKERGDIN

-1213 GQEDMVTITPN
+1213 GQADMVTITPN

-1243 AICCSMLDE
+1243 VICCSMLDE

-1425 GAYKILAISEGKATI
+1425 GAYKILAISEGEATI

-1504 LVFGNNSSVGIPKFV
+1504 LVFGNNSSVGIPEFV

-1735 NEANLTVM
+1735 NEANLTVI

-1756 SKSTIKAIYIMAE
+1756 SKSTIKTIDIMAE

>member
-669 KNKKDKSEIYHYYAY
+669 KKDKSEIYHYYAY

-743 NKLYFASAVDIST
+743 NKLYFAS
-756 YSETGDGYTWLT
+756 
-768 KVGDKNYKNYKQF
+768 DKN
-781 RGSYAEKSYWG
+781 
-792 GTIHQYGCGPTS
+792 
-804 VAIVLSGLGIDKN
+804 
-817 PGDVANSI
+817 
-825 KEGTS
+825 
-830 PSSLKTAFENFGVTV
+830 
-845 ELKYNT
+845 
-851 STETTIKNIRNNL
+851 
-864 EKGMPVL
+864 
-871 VGVSPGPDSKYT
+871 
-883 TIGHWLVLLSISG
+883 
-896 DTVTISNA
+896 
-904 GRDSES
+904 
-910 GTETDNINTLVEK
+910 
-923 YMEGN
+923 
-928 GYILVKSAKT
+928 VK
-938 DSATNV
+938 D
-944 KNEAIAGDIN
+944 EAIAGDIN
-954 QDGYINEYDYL
+954 QDGYVNEYDYL

-1243 AICCSMLDE
+1243 VICCSMLDE

-1425 GAYKILAISEGKATI
+1425 GAYKILAISEGEATI

-1504 LVFGNNSSVGIPKFV
+1504 LVFGNNSSVGIPEFV

-1735 NEANLTVM
+1735 NEANLTVI

-1756 SKSTIKAIYIMAE
+1756 SKSTIKTIDIMAE

>member
-1 MKIRKF
+1 MKIMKF
-7 LKVLNFLFIILAAE
+7 LKVLNFLFIILVAE

-34 DAKYEEDKT
+34 DAKYKEDKT
-43 CITQIAINPIEK
+43 SITQIAINPIEK
-55 RLARSQAPSDQVTRI
+55 KLASSQVTRI

-85 ENTGYGKG
+85 ENTGCGKA
-93 YWTQCKNA
+93 YWNQCKNA

-114 IDIPSFYFNEDVG
+114 IDIPLFYFNEVVG
-127 GAWNSTYVY
+127 D
-136 YCKEIT
+136 CKKIK
-142 EFDFSGLNIG
+142 EFDFSGLSIG
-152 GITTL
+152 RITTL

-212 HDARYNLQHQII
+212 HDARYNLKQQQII
-224 TKYLGTIKSG
+224 RNLGTIKNG
-234 NTGNSTLPDIF
+234 NTGISTLPDIF

-252 VAPTYYK
+252 VAPTKYRK
-259 ENIVKISGKKVTVKS
+259 DSNIVKISGKKVTIKS
-274 KGKEQEKAMVRIP
+274 KGNGKQNGVVQIP
-287 GTSSSPFKGSY
+287 AASNSPFKGSY
-298 VMFNWS
+298 VSFNWT
-304 GIKASTNPNNNNNNN
+304 GTKASTNPSYNN

-337 TSGWEQIKYIEIYPT
+337 TSGWKQIKYIEIYPT
-352 SGENVN
+352 FGENVN
-358 YNNAK
+358 YNNTK
-363 VYVNGNYVGNNTV
+363 VYVNGNYVGNNKV

-384 KYTIKITYPGLRDI
+384 KYTIKITYPGLRDL

-414 TTNYK
+414 TTNYR
-419 SETGKNI
+419 SEIGKNI

-461 SATYKISKSGKYTIK
+461 SKTYKITKSGKYTIK

-491 NVDTTPPKIQS
+491 KVDTTPPKIQS

-542 INGTDLKTG
+542 INGVDLKTN

-572 TGTLYGDYVIEIY
+572 AGALYGDYVIEIY
-585 GLSDKWGNATSYTIK
+585 GISDKWGNATSYVIK

-619 GKLSSDKQKMTIYQN
+619 GKLSYDKQKMKIYQN
-634 QKIVI
+634 QKIII

-659 TTFARLKNKN
+659 TTFARLKN

-736 YYGNSEA
+736 YYGNSEL
-743 NKLYFASAVDIST
+743 NKLYLAS
-756 YSETGDGYTWLT
+756 
-768 KVGDKNYKNYKQF
+768 DKN
-781 RGSYAEKSYWG
+781 EKDRS
-792 GTIHQYGCGPTS
+792 
-804 VAIVLSGLGIDKN
+804 
-817 PGDVANSI
+817 
-825 KEGTS
+825 
-830 PSSLKTAFENFGVTV
+830 
-845 ELKYNT
+845 
-851 STETTIKNIRNNL
+851 
-864 EKGMPVL
+864 
-871 VGVSPGPDSKYT
+871 
-883 TIGHWLVLLSISG
+883 
-896 DTVTISNA
+896 
-904 GRDSES
+904 
-910 GTETDNINTLVEK
+910 
-923 YMEGN
+923 
-928 GYILVKSAKT
+928 
-938 DSATNV
+938 
-944 KNEAIAGDIN
+944 IAGDIN
-954 QDGYINEYDYL
+954 QDGYVNEYDYL

-976 LTDDQKK
+976 LTDAQKK

-990 ESIDANDLT
+990 DTIDANDLT

-1021 VYDNEN
+1021 VYDNKN

-1040 EGEEFINVTEN
+1040 EGEELVNVTKSQ
-1051 EDGISIKSKNELSA
+1051 DGISIKSKNELSA
-1065 LNGSVVIKATYLNEK
+1065 LNGSVVIKVTYLNEN
-1080 NEEEKAG
+1080 NEEEKVG
-1087 EIKLKIIDKNNVT
+1087 EIKLKIIDKNNIT
-1100 TGFEVITGK
+1100 TGFEVITAK

-1127 VDSFDVQRAIVNL
+1127 VDSFEVQRAIVNL
-1140 IQLTEEGKERGDIN
+1140 VQLTEEEKERGDIN
-1154 KDGVLTVSDATDIQK
+1154 RDGSLNIVDATDIQK

-1182 VFTLKFNSFE
+1182 VFTLKFKSLK
-1192 DNNYEDIKDENIQN
+1192 DDNYEDFKDESIQN
-1206 QIRWYAE
+1206 KIRWYAE
-1213 GQEDMVTITPN
+1213 GQADMVTITPN

-1243 AICCSMLDE
+1243 VICCSMLDE

-1272 YVELSENTINYDLSN
+1272 YVELSENTINYDLSK

-1307 WKSSDENIV
+1307 WKSSDENVV

-1425 GAYKILAISEGKATI
+1425 GAYKILAISEGEATI

-1504 LVFGNNSSVGIPKFV
+1504 LVFGNNSSVGIPEFV

-1884 NESNSNKNEGVLEKL
+1884 NESNSNSNKNEGVLEKL

>member
-1 MKIRKF
+1 MADKNIF
-7 LKVLNFLFIILAAE
+7 YLPLNFLFIILVAE

-43 CITQIAINPIEK
+43 SITQIAINPIEK
-55 RLARSQAPSDQVTRI
+55 KLAKYSSVRI
-70 TSSSRLIL
+70 TSSSDVILKYIINKISDEIWLTWDEQKNMNPVEASL
-78 ERIVKTM
+78 ERNNRKALHKI
-85 ENTGYGKG
+85 
-93 YWTQCKNA
+93 
-101 VRTPTPTSGGLYY
+101 SGGYY
-114 IDIPSFYFNEDVG
+114 IEVPSRYFSS
-127 GAWNSTYVY
+127 AT
-136 YCKEIT
+136 CKKET
-142 EFDFSGLNIG
+142 EFNFSGLNIG

-669 KNKKDKSEIYHYYAY
+669 KKDKSEIYHYYAY

-736 YYGNSEA
+736 YYGNSEL
-743 NKLYFASAVDIST
+743 NKLYLAS
-756 YSETGDGYTWLT
+756 
-768 KVGDKNYKNYKQF
+768 DKN
-781 RGSYAEKSYWG
+781 EK
-792 GTIHQYGCGPTS
+792 
-804 VAIVLSGLGIDKN
+804 D
-817 PGDVANSI
+817 
-825 KEGTS
+825 
-830 PSSLKTAFENFGVTV
+830 
-845 ELKYNT
+845 
-851 STETTIKNIRNNL
+851 R
-864 EKGMPVL
+864 
-871 VGVSPGPDSKYT
+871 
-883 TIGHWLVLLSISG
+883 
-896 DTVTISNA
+896 
-904 GRDSES
+904 
-910 GTETDNINTLVEK
+910 
-923 YMEGN
+923 
-928 GYILVKSAKT
+928 
-938 DSATNV
+938 
-944 KNEAIAGDIN
+944 AIAGDIN
-954 QDGYINEYDYL
+954 QDGYVNEYDYL

-1213 GQEDMVTITPN
+1213 GQADMVTITPN

-1243 AICCSMLDE
+1243 VICCSMLDE

-1425 GAYKILAISEGKATI
+1425 GAYKILAISEGEATI

-1504 LVFGNNSSVGIPKFV
+1504 LVFGNNSSVGIPEFV

-1735 NEANLTVM
+1735 NEANLTVI

-1756 SKSTIKAIYIMAE
+1756 SKSTIKTIDIMAE

>member
-669 KNKKDKSEIYHYYAY
+669 KKDKSEIYHYYAY

-743 NKLYFASAVDIST
+743 NKLYFAS
-756 YSETGDGYTWLT
+756 
-768 KVGDKNYKNYKQF
+768 DKN
-781 RGSYAEKSYWG
+781 
-792 GTIHQYGCGPTS
+792 
-804 VAIVLSGLGIDKN
+804 
-817 PGDVANSI
+817 
-825 KEGTS
+825 
-830 PSSLKTAFENFGVTV
+830 
-845 ELKYNT
+845 
-851 STETTIKNIRNNL
+851 
-864 EKGMPVL
+864 
-871 VGVSPGPDSKYT
+871 
-883 TIGHWLVLLSISG
+883 
-896 DTVTISNA
+896 
-904 GRDSES
+904 
-910 GTETDNINTLVEK
+910 
-923 YMEGN
+923 
-928 GYILVKSAKT
+928 VK
-938 DSATNV
+938 D
-944 KNEAIAGDIN
+944 EAIAGDIN
-954 QDGYINEYDYL
+954 QDGYVNEYDYL

-1243 AICCSMLDE
+1243 VICCSMLDE

-1425 GAYKILAISEGKATI
+1425 GAYKILAISEGEATI

-1504 LVFGNNSSVGIPKFV
+1504 LVFGNNSSVGIPEFV

-1621 EQDEMSDELTGNLE
+1621 EQDEISDGLTGNLE

-1794 NEYIAAEEVPVLNIK
+1794 NEYIAAEEVPVINIK

-1884 NESNSNKNEGVLEKL
+1884 KESNSNSNKNEGVLEKL

>member
-1 MKIRKF
+1 M
-7 LKVLNFLFIILAAE
+7 KVLNFLFIILVAE

-43 CITQIAINPIEK
+43 SITQIAINPIEK
-55 RLARSQAPSDQVTRI
+55 KLASSQVTRI

-85 ENTGYGKG
+85 ENTGCGKA
-93 YWTQCKNA
+93 YWDQCKNA

-114 IDIPSFYFNEDVG
+114 IDIPLFYFNEVVG
-127 GAWNSTYVY
+127 D
-136 YCKEIT
+136 CKKIT
-142 EFDFSGLNIG
+142 EFDFSGLSIG
-152 GITTL
+152 RITTL

-198 LSKNNIESINAGIV
+198 LSKNNIESINTGIV
-212 HDARYNLQHQII
+212 QDARYNLKQQQII
-224 TKYLGTIKSG
+224 RNLGTIKNG
-234 NTGNSTLPDIF
+234 NTGISTLPDIF

-252 VAPTYYK
+252 AAPTKYRK
-259 ENIVKISGKKVTVKS
+259 DSNIVKISGKKVTIKS
-274 KGKEQEKAMVRIP
+274 KGNGKQNGVVQIP
-287 GTSSSPFKGSY
+287 AASNSPFKGSY
-298 VMFNWS
+298 VSFNWT
-304 GIKASTNPNNNNNNN
+304 GTKASTNPNYNN

-363 VYVNGNYVGNNTV
+363 VYVNGNYVGNNKV

-669 KNKKDKSEIYHYYAY
+669 KKDKSEIYHYYAY

-736 YYGNSEA
+736 YYGNSEL
-743 NKLYFASAVDIST
+743 NKLYLAS
-756 YSETGDGYTWLT
+756 
-768 KVGDKNYKNYKQF
+768 DKN
-781 RGSYAEKSYWG
+781 EK
-792 GTIHQYGCGPTS
+792 
-804 VAIVLSGLGIDKN
+804 D
-817 PGDVANSI
+817 
-825 KEGTS
+825 
-830 PSSLKTAFENFGVTV
+830 
-845 ELKYNT
+845 
-851 STETTIKNIRNNL
+851 R
-864 EKGMPVL
+864 
-871 VGVSPGPDSKYT
+871 
-883 TIGHWLVLLSISG
+883 
-896 DTVTISNA
+896 
-904 GRDSES
+904 
-910 GTETDNINTLVEK
+910 
-923 YMEGN
+923 
-928 GYILVKSAKT
+928 
-938 DSATNV
+938 
-944 KNEAIAGDIN
+944 AIAGDIN
-954 QDGYINEYDYL
+954 QDGYVNEYDYL

-1065 LNGSVVIKATYLNEK
+1065 LNGSVVIKATYLNED

-1087 EIKLKIIDKNNVT
+1087 EIKLKIIDRDNIT
-1100 TGFEVITGK
+1100 TGFEVVTAK

-1213 GQEDMVTITPN
+1213 GQADMVTITPN

-1243 AICCSMLDE
+1243 VICCSMLDE

-1479 YKKGEKISFKVVFS
+1479 YKQGEKISIKIAFS
-1493 EEIKGEVPELQ
+1493 EEVKGNVPELQ
-1504 LVFGNNSSVGIPKFV
+1504 LEFGNNSSVKNPEFIRF
-1519 GIEDNNT
+1519 EDNNT

-1538 NGILKILGLNGGNLT
+1538 NGILKIVGLNDGNLT

-1569 EEFTIEET
+1569 EEDFTIEET

-1582 IENETLEV
+1582 IENEKMEV
-1590 SSNDES
+1590 LSNDES

-1669 LNKGDIVKVN
+1669 LDKGDIVKVN

-1694 GGQVATVEGSGK
+1694 GGQVAKVEGSGK

-1884 NESNSNKNEGVLEKL
+1884 KESNSNSNKNEGVLEKL

-1921 ATIAG
+1921 ATIAV

>member
-1 MKIRKF
+1 M
-7 LKVLNFLFIILAAE
+7 KVLNFLFIILVAE

-43 CITQIAINPIEK
+43 SVTQIAINPIEK
-55 RLARSQAPSDQVTRI
+55 KLARSQAPSDQVTRI

-136 YCKEIT
+136 YCKKIT

-224 TKYLGTIKSG
+224 TKYLGTIKRG

-274 KGKEQEKAMVRIP
+274 KGKEKEKAMVRIP

-304 GIKASTNPNNNNNNN
+304 GIKASTNPNNNSYNNNN

-337 TSGWEQIKYIEIYPT
+337 TSGWKQIKYIEIYPT
-352 SGENVN
+352 FGENVN

-363 VYVNGNYVGNNTV
+363 VYVNGNYVGNNKV

-384 KYTIKITYPGLRDI
+384 KYTIKITYPGLRDL

-414 TTNYK
+414 TTNYR
-419 SETGKNI
+419 SEIGKNI

-461 SATYKISKSGKYTIK
+461 SKTYKITKSGKYTIK

-491 NVDTTPPKIQS
+491 KVDTTPPKIQS

-659 TTFARLKNKN
+659 TTFARLED

-691 QTANAFGYVDK
+691 QTANVFGYVDK

-743 NKLYFASAVDIST
+743 NKLYFAS
-756 YSETGDGYTWLT
+756 
-768 KVGDKNYKNYKQF
+768 DKN
-781 RGSYAEKSYWG
+781 
-792 GTIHQYGCGPTS
+792 
-804 VAIVLSGLGIDKN
+804 
-817 PGDVANSI
+817 
-825 KEGTS
+825 
-830 PSSLKTAFENFGVTV
+830 
-845 ELKYNT
+845 
-851 STETTIKNIRNNL
+851 
-864 EKGMPVL
+864 
-871 VGVSPGPDSKYT
+871 
-883 TIGHWLVLLSISG
+883 
-896 DTVTISNA
+896 
-904 GRDSES
+904 
-910 GTETDNINTLVEK
+910 
-923 YMEGN
+923 
-928 GYILVKSAKT
+928 VK
-938 DSATNV
+938 D
-944 KNEAIAGDIN
+944 EAIAGDIN

-990 ESIDANDLT
+990 DTIDANDLT

-1021 VYDNEN
+1021 VYDDKN
-1027 KLVSGDNLKLSVT
+1027 KLVSIDNLKLSVT
-1040 EGEEFINVTEN
+1040 EGEELVNVTKSQ
-1051 EDGISIKSKNELSA
+1051 DGISIKSKNELSA
-1065 LNGSVVIKATYLNEK
+1065 LNGSVVIKVTYLNEN
-1080 NEEEKAG
+1080 NEEEKVG
-1087 EIKLKIIDKNNVT
+1087 EIKLKIIDKNNIT
-1100 TGFEVITGK
+1100 TGFEVITAK

-1127 VDSFDVQRAIVNL
+1127 VDSFEVQRAIVNL
-1140 IQLTEEGKERGDIN
+1140 VQFTEEEKERGDIN
-1154 KDGVLTVSDATDIQK
+1154 RDGSLNVVDATGIQK
-1169 MCVNNYNGMYKND
+1169 MSFNNYNRMYKND

-1213 GQEDMVTITPN
+1213 GQADMVTITPN

-1243 AICCSMLDE
+1243 VICCSMLDE

-1272 YVELSENTINYDLSN
+1272 YVELSENTINYDLSK

-1307 WKSSDENIV
+1307 WKSSDENVV

-1425 GAYKILAISEGKATI
+1425 GAYKILAISEGEATI

-1884 NESNSNKNEGVLEKL
+1884 NKSDSNSNKNEGVLEKL

>member
-1 MKIRKF
+1 MKIMKF
-7 LKVLNFLFIILAAE
+7 LKVLNFLFIILVAE

-43 CITQIAINPIEK
+43 SITQIAINPIEK
-55 RLARSQAPSDQVTRI
+55 KLAKYSSVRI
-70 TSSSRLIL
+70 TSSSDVILKYIINKISDEIWLTWDEQKNMNPVEASL
-78 ERIVKTM
+78 ERNNRKALHKI
-85 ENTGYGKG
+85 
-93 YWTQCKNA
+93 
-101 VRTPTPTSGGLYY
+101 SGGYY
-114 IDIPSFYFNEDVG
+114 IEVPSRYFSS
-127 GAWNSTYVY
+127 AT
-136 YCKEIT
+136 CKKET
-142 EFDFSGLNIG
+142 EFNFSGLNIG

-669 KNKKDKSEIYHYYAY
+669 KKDKSEIYHYYAY

-736 YYGNSEA
+736 YYGNSEL
-743 NKLYFASAVDIST
+743 NKLYLAS
-756 YSETGDGYTWLT
+756 
-768 KVGDKNYKNYKQF
+768 DKN
-781 RGSYAEKSYWG
+781 EK
-792 GTIHQYGCGPTS
+792 
-804 VAIVLSGLGIDKN
+804 D
-817 PGDVANSI
+817 
-825 KEGTS
+825 
-830 PSSLKTAFENFGVTV
+830 
-845 ELKYNT
+845 
-851 STETTIKNIRNNL
+851 R
-864 EKGMPVL
+864 
-871 VGVSPGPDSKYT
+871 
-883 TIGHWLVLLSISG
+883 
-896 DTVTISNA
+896 
-904 GRDSES
+904 
-910 GTETDNINTLVEK
+910 
-923 YMEGN
+923 
-928 GYILVKSAKT
+928 
-938 DSATNV
+938 
-944 KNEAIAGDIN
+944 AIAGDIN
-954 QDGYINEYDYL
+954 QDGYVNEYDYL

-1140 IQLTEEGKERGDIN
+1140 IQLTEEEKERGDIN

-1243 AICCSMLDE
+1243 VICCSMLDE

-1425 GAYKILAISEGKATI
+1425 GAYKILAISEGEATI

-1504 LVFGNNSSVGIPKFV
+1504 LVFGNNSSVGIPEFV

-1614 FVGDDVT
+1614 FVGDDIT

-1735 NEANLTVM
+1735 NEANLTVI

-1756 SKSTIKAIYIMAE
+1756 SKSTIKTIDIMAE

>member
-1 MKIRKF
+1 MKIMKF
-7 LKVLNFLFIILAAE
+7 LKVLNFLFIILVAE

-43 CITQIAINPIEK
+43 SITQIAINPIEK
-55 RLARSQAPSDQVTRI
+55 KLAKYSSVRI
-70 TSSSRLIL
+70 TSSSDVILKYIINKISDEIWLTWDEQKNMNPVEASL
-78 ERIVKTM
+78 ERNNRKALHKI
-85 ENTGYGKG
+85 
-93 YWTQCKNA
+93 
-101 VRTPTPTSGGLYY
+101 SGGYY
-114 IDIPSFYFNEDVG
+114 IEVPSRYFSS
-127 GAWNSTYVY
+127 AT
-136 YCKEIT
+136 CKKET
-142 EFDFSGLNIG
+142 EFNFSGLNIG

-669 KNKKDKSEIYHYYAY
+669 KKDKSEIYHYYAY

-736 YYGNSEA
+736 YYGNSEL
-743 NKLYFASAVDIST
+743 NKLYLAS
-756 YSETGDGYTWLT
+756 
-768 KVGDKNYKNYKQF
+768 DKN
-781 RGSYAEKSYWG
+781 EK
-792 GTIHQYGCGPTS
+792 
-804 VAIVLSGLGIDKN
+804 D
-817 PGDVANSI
+817 
-825 KEGTS
+825 
-830 PSSLKTAFENFGVTV
+830 
-845 ELKYNT
+845 
-851 STETTIKNIRNNL
+851 R
-864 EKGMPVL
+864 
-871 VGVSPGPDSKYT
+871 
-883 TIGHWLVLLSISG
+883 
-896 DTVTISNA
+896 
-904 GRDSES
+904 
-910 GTETDNINTLVEK
+910 
-923 YMEGN
+923 
-928 GYILVKSAKT
+928 
-938 DSATNV
+938 
-944 KNEAIAGDIN
+944 AIAGDIN
-954 QDGYINEYDYL
+954 QDGYVNEYDYL

-990 ESIDANDLT
+990 DTIDANDLT

-1065 LNGSVVIKATYLNEK
+1065 LNGSVVIKATYLNED

-1087 EIKLKIIDKNNVT
+1087 EIKLKIIDRDNIT
-1100 TGFEVITGK
+1100 TGFEVVTAK

-1127 VDSFDVQRAIVNL
+1127 VDSFEVQRAIVNL
-1140 IQLTEEGKERGDIN
+1140 IQLTEEEKERGDIN
-1154 KDGVLTVSDATDIQK
+1154 RDGSLNIVDATDIQK

-1213 GQEDMVTITPN
+1213 GQADMVTITPN

-1243 AICCSMLDE
+1243 VICCSMLDE

-1425 GAYKILAISEGKATI
+1425 GAYKILAISEGEATI

-1504 LVFGNNSSVGIPKFV
+1504 LVFGNNSSVGIPEFV

-1735 NEANLTVM
+1735 NEANLTVI

-1756 SKSTIKAIYIMAE
+1756 SKSTIKTIDIMAE

>member
-669 KNKKDKSEIYHYYAY
+669 KKDKSEIYHYYAY

-743 NKLYFASAVDIST
+743 NKLYFAS
-756 YSETGDGYTWLT
+756 
-768 KVGDKNYKNYKQF
+768 DKN
-781 RGSYAEKSYWG
+781 
-792 GTIHQYGCGPTS
+792 
-804 VAIVLSGLGIDKN
+804 
-817 PGDVANSI
+817 
-825 KEGTS
+825 
-830 PSSLKTAFENFGVTV
+830 
-845 ELKYNT
+845 
-851 STETTIKNIRNNL
+851 
-864 EKGMPVL
+864 
-871 VGVSPGPDSKYT
+871 
-883 TIGHWLVLLSISG
+883 
-896 DTVTISNA
+896 
-904 GRDSES
+904 
-910 GTETDNINTLVEK
+910 
-923 YMEGN
+923 
-928 GYILVKSAKT
+928 VK
-938 DSATNV
+938 D
-944 KNEAIAGDIN
+944 EAIAGDIN
-954 QDGYINEYDYL
+954 QDGYVNEYDYL

-1213 GQEDMVTITPN
+1213 GQADMVTITPN

-1425 GAYKILAISEGKATI
+1425 GAYKILAISEGEATI

-1504 LVFGNNSSVGIPKFV
+1504 LVFGNNSSVGIPEFV

-1735 NEANLTVM
+1735 NEANLTVI

-1756 SKSTIKAIYIMAE
+1756 SKSTIKTIDIMAE

>member
-1 MKIRKF
+1 MKIMKF
-7 LKVLNFLFIILAAE
+7 LKVLNFLFIILVAE

-43 CITQIAINPIEK
+43 SITQIAINPIEK
-55 RLARSQAPSDQVTRI
+55 KLAKYSSVRI
-70 TSSSRLIL
+70 TSSSDVILKYIINKISDEIWLTWDEQKNMNPVEASL
-78 ERIVKTM
+78 ERNNRKALHKI
-85 ENTGYGKG
+85 
-93 YWTQCKNA
+93 
-101 VRTPTPTSGGLYY
+101 SGGYY
-114 IDIPSFYFNEDVG
+114 IEVPSRYFSS
-127 GAWNSTYVY
+127 AT
-136 YCKEIT
+136 CKKET
-142 EFDFSGLNIG
+142 EFNFSGLNIG

-669 KNKKDKSEIYHYYAY
+669 KKDKSEIYHYYAY

-743 NKLYFASAVDIST
+743 NKLYFAS
-756 YSETGDGYTWLT
+756 
-768 KVGDKNYKNYKQF
+768 DKN
-781 RGSYAEKSYWG
+781 
-792 GTIHQYGCGPTS
+792 
-804 VAIVLSGLGIDKN
+804 
-817 PGDVANSI
+817 
-825 KEGTS
+825 
-830 PSSLKTAFENFGVTV
+830 
-845 ELKYNT
+845 
-851 STETTIKNIRNNL
+851 
-864 EKGMPVL
+864 
-871 VGVSPGPDSKYT
+871 
-883 TIGHWLVLLSISG
+883 
-896 DTVTISNA
+896 
-904 GRDSES
+904 
-910 GTETDNINTLVEK
+910 
-923 YMEGN
+923 
-928 GYILVKSAKT
+928 VK
-938 DSATNV
+938 D
-944 KNEAIAGDIN
+944 EAIAGDIN
-954 QDGYINEYDYL
+954 QDGYVNEYDYL

-990 ESIDANDLT
+990 DTIDANDLT

-1027 KLVSGDNLKLSVT
+1027 KSVSGDNLKISVT
-1040 EGEEFINVTEN
+1040 EGEEFINVTESQ
-1051 EDGISIKSKNELSA
+1051 DGISIKSKNELSA
-1065 LNGSVVIKATYLNEK
+1065 LNGSVVIKATYLNED

-1100 TGFEVITGK
+1100 TGFEVITEK

-1140 IQLTEEGKERGDIN
+1140 IQLTEEEKERGDIN

-1243 AICCSMLDE
+1243 VICCSMLDE

-1272 YVELSENTINYDLSN
+1272 YVELSENTINYDLSK

-1307 WKSSDENIV
+1307 WKSSDENVV

-1425 GAYKILAISEGKATI
+1425 GAYKILAISEGEATI

-1504 LVFGNNSSVGIPKFV
+1504 LVFGNNSSVGIPEFV

-1809 FGRNKAEGN
+1809 FGRNKAEEN

>member
-1 MKIRKF
+1 MKIMKF
-7 LKVLNFLFIILAAE
+7 LKVLNFLFIILVAE

-43 CITQIAINPIEK
+43 SITQIAINPIEK
-55 RLARSQAPSDQVTRI
+55 KLAKYSSVRI
-70 TSSSRLIL
+70 TSSSDVILKYIINKISDEIWLTWDEQKNMNPVEASL
-78 ERIVKTM
+78 ERNNRKALHKI
-85 ENTGYGKG
+85 
-93 YWTQCKNA
+93 
-101 VRTPTPTSGGLYY
+101 SGGYY
-114 IDIPSFYFNEDVG
+114 IEVPSRYFSS
-127 GAWNSTYVY
+127 AT
-136 YCKEIT
+136 CKKET
-142 EFDFSGLNIG
+142 EFNFSGLNIG

-669 KNKKDKSEIYHYYAY
+669 KKDKSEIYHYYAY

-743 NKLYFASAVDIST
+743 NKLYFAN
-756 YSETGDGYTWLT
+756 
-768 KVGDKNYKNYKQF
+768 DKN
-781 RGSYAEKSYWG
+781 
-792 GTIHQYGCGPTS
+792 
-804 VAIVLSGLGIDKN
+804 
-817 PGDVANSI
+817 
-825 KEGTS
+825 
-830 PSSLKTAFENFGVTV
+830 
-845 ELKYNT
+845 
-851 STETTIKNIRNNL
+851 
-864 EKGMPVL
+864 
-871 VGVSPGPDSKYT
+871 
-883 TIGHWLVLLSISG
+883 
-896 DTVTISNA
+896 
-904 GRDSES
+904 
-910 GTETDNINTLVEK
+910 
-923 YMEGN
+923 
-928 GYILVKSAKT
+928 VK
-938 DSATNV
+938 D
-944 KNEAIAGDIN
+944 EAIAGDIN
-954 QDGYINEYDYL
+954 QDGYVNEYDYL

-990 ESIDANDLT
+990 DTIDANDLT

-1027 KLVSGDNLKLSVT
+1027 KLVSGDNLKISVT

-1051 EDGISIKSKNELSA
+1051 QDDISIKSKNELSA
-1065 LNGSVVIKATYLNEK
+1065 LNGSVVIKATYLNED

-1100 TGFEVITGK
+1100 TGFEVITEK

-1140 IQLTEEGKERGDIN
+1140 IQLTEEEKERGDIN

-1425 GAYKILAISEGKATI
+1425 GAYKILAISEGEATI

-1504 LVFGNNSSVGIPKFV
+1504 LVFGNNSSVGIPEFV

-1735 NEANLTVM
+1735 NEANLTVI

-1756 SKSTIKAIYIMAE
+1756 SKSTIKTIDIMAE

-1884 NESNSNKNEGVLEKL
+1884 NESNSNSNKNEGVLEKL

>member
-1 MKIRKF
+1 MKIMKF
-7 LKVLNFLFIILAAE
+7 LKVLNFLFIILVAE

-43 CITQIAINPIEK
+43 SITQIAINPIEK
-55 RLARSQAPSDQVTRI
+55 KLAKYSSVRI
-70 TSSSRLIL
+70 TSSSDVILKYIINKISDEIWLTWDEQKNMNPVEASL
-78 ERIVKTM
+78 ERNNRKALHKI
-85 ENTGYGKG
+85 
-93 YWTQCKNA
+93 
-101 VRTPTPTSGGLYY
+101 SGGYY
-114 IDIPSFYFNEDVG
+114 IEVPSRYFSSD
-127 GAWNSTYVY
+127 T
-136 YCKEIT
+136 CKKEK
-142 EFDFSGLNIG
+142 EFNFSGLNIG

-174 KISET
+174 KISGT

-669 KNKKDKSEIYHYYAY
+669 KKDKSEIYHYYAY

-736 YYGNSEA
+736 YYGNSEL
-743 NKLYFASAVDIST
+743 NKLYLAS
-756 YSETGDGYTWLT
+756 
-768 KVGDKNYKNYKQF
+768 DKN
-781 RGSYAEKSYWG
+781 EK
-792 GTIHQYGCGPTS
+792 
-804 VAIVLSGLGIDKN
+804 D
-817 PGDVANSI
+817 
-825 KEGTS
+825 
-830 PSSLKTAFENFGVTV
+830 
-845 ELKYNT
+845 
-851 STETTIKNIRNNL
+851 R
-864 EKGMPVL
+864 
-871 VGVSPGPDSKYT
+871 
-883 TIGHWLVLLSISG
+883 
-896 DTVTISNA
+896 
-904 GRDSES
+904 
-910 GTETDNINTLVEK
+910 
-923 YMEGN
+923 
-928 GYILVKSAKT
+928 
-938 DSATNV
+938 
-944 KNEAIAGDIN
+944 AIAGDIN
-954 QDGYINEYDYL
+954 QDGYVNEYDYL

-1027 KLVSGDNLKLSVT
+1027 KSVSGDNLKISVT

-1051 EDGISIKSKNELSA
+1051 QDGISIKSKNELSA

-1213 GQEDMVTITPN
+1213 GQADMVTITPN

-1243 AICCSMLDE
+1243 VICCSMLDE

-1425 GAYKILAISEGKATI
+1425 GAYKILAISEGEATI

-1504 LVFGNNSSVGIPKFV
+1504 LVFGNNSSVGIPEFV

-1735 NEANLTVM
+1735 NEANLTVI

-1756 SKSTIKAIYIMAE
+1756 SKSTIKTIDIMAE